1 MFEKYVYPKK
11 KEVGLTLFVKAFS
24 TLMGILIPTILK
36 YIIDDAVPSGQK
48 SLIIGLG
55 LVMIFVSFLEWR
67 YSIKANRMAA
77 KTSSEIIQDIRQ
89 DLFTRSISLSSRQI
103 DKLGIS
109 SIESR
114 LTSDTYTVHNF
125 LGTAMRMGSRS
136 IMLFFGGVTLC
147 VLLNLKLSLIIV
159 FLIFPIFLTIR
170 FIFNKTMPMWRNLQK
185 RYDDMVQVIR
195 ESIKGIKVAKALNK
209 LDDEKAK
216 FFKANKTV
224 RDETV
229 KAVDMSAL
237 TSPIVNVFLYSG
249 LAGVIIYGGSMVKSG
264 EIRVGVIIA
273 FIAYLMQIVDSLF
286 MMNWM
291 FNIYSRSMIS
301 VKRIE
306 EIIFM
311 PLDENQIIENPVDIP
326 EKNTNIPEIEF
337 KNVSFSYDQEEY
349 SIKNI
354 SFKIYT
360 GQTFA
365 IMGATGAGK
374 STIIRLLL
382 RQYDVDQGEILV
394 RGVNIKNLRHDELN
408 ALFGSVFQKDFLFK
422 GTIKENIEFGR
433 QIPDADLYSATL
445 AAQAHEFIQEKDNKI
460 LHELASKGVNLS
472 GGQKQRVLLSR
483 AFAGDPEILIL
494 DDSSS
499 ALDFKTESKL
509 RSAIGEKFDHSTSI
523 IIAQR
528 ISSVLDAEQIMFL
541 ENGEILEMGDHQ
553 YMMAHCKPYR
563 EIADMQIGERE
574 EVDYAG

>member
-1 MFEKYVYPKK
+1 MFEKYIYPKK

-36 YIIDDAVPSGQK
+36 YIIDDAVPSGQRNI
-48 SLIIGLG
+48 IIGLG
-55 LVMIFVSFLEWR
+55 LLMIFVSFLEWR
-67 YSIKANRMAA
+67 YSIKSNRMAA

-89 DLFTRSISLSSRQI
+89 DLFSRSISLSSRQI

-136 IMLFFGGVTLC
+136 IMLFIGGVILC
-147 VLLNLKLSLIIV
+147 VLLNFKLSLIIV

-170 FIFNKTMPMWRNLQK
+170 FIFNKTMPMWKNLQK
-185 RYDDMVQVIR
+185 RHDEMVQVIR
-195 ESIKGIKVAKALNK
+195 ESIKGIKVSKALNK
-209 LDDEKAK
+209 VEDEKDK
-216 FFKANKTV
+216 FYRANKAV
-224 RDETV
+224 RDQSI
-229 KAVDMSAL
+229 KAVDTSAL

-264 EIRVGVIIA
+264 EIKVGIIIA
-273 FIAYLMQIVDSLF
+273 FISYLLQIVDSLF

-311 PLDENQIIENPVDIP
+311 PLDENQIIKNPVALP
-326 EKNTNIPEIEF
+326 EKDINVPEIEF

-349 SIKNI
+349 SLKDV
-354 SFKIYT
+354 SFKIYP

-374 STIIRLLL
+374 STVIRLLM
-382 RQYDVDQGEILV
+382 RQYDVDQGEILI
-394 RGVNIKNLRHDELN
+394 RGVNIKNIKHDELN
-408 ALFGSVFQKDFLFK
+408 SLFGSVFQKDFLFK
-422 GTIKENIEFGR
+422 GTIKENIEFDR
-433 QIPDADLYSATL
+433 QIPDADLYNATL
-445 AAQAHEFIQEKDNKI
+445 AAQANEFIQEKDDKI

-509 RSAIGEKFDHSTSI
+509 RSAIDEKFDHSTSI

-528 ISSVLDAEQIMFL
+528 ISSVLDAKQIMFL
-541 ENGEILEMGDHQ
+541 ENGKILEMGDHQ
-553 YMMAHCKPYR
+553 YMMEHCEPYK

-574 EVDYAG
+574 EEVYA

>member
-48 SLIIGLG
+48 NMIIGLG
-55 LVMIFVSFLEWR
+55 LLMIFVSFLEWR

-89 DLFTRSISLSSRQI
+89 DLFSRSISLSSRQI

-136 IMLFFGGVTLC
+136 IMLFIGGVILC

-170 FIFNKTMPMWRNLQK
+170 FIFNKTMPMWRKLHK
-185 RYDDMVQVIR
+185 RHDEMVQVIR
-195 ESIKGIKVAKALNK
+195 ESIKGIKVSKALNK
-209 LDDEKAK
+209 VDDEKAK
-216 FFKANKTV
+216 FFRTNKAV
-224 RDETV
+224 RDQTI
-229 KAVDMSAL
+229 KAVDTSAL

-264 EIRVGVIIA
+264 EIKVGIIIA
-273 FIAYLMQIVDSLF
+273 FISYLMQIVDSLF

-311 PLDENQIIENPVDIP
+311 PLDENQIIENPIALPDKDI
-326 EKNTNIPEIEF
+326 NVPEIEF

-349 SIKNI
+349 SLKDV
-354 SFKIYT
+354 SFKIYP

-374 STIIRLLL
+374 STVIRLLM
-382 RQYDVDQGEILV
+382 RQYDVDQGEILI

-408 ALFGSVFQKDFLFK
+408 SLFGSVFQKDFLFK

-433 QIPDADLYSATL
+433 QIPDADLYNATL
-445 AAQAHEFIQEKDNKI
+445 AAQAHEFIQEKDDKI

-499 ALDFKTESKL
+499 ALDFKTESRL
-509 RSAIGEKFDHSTSI
+509 RSAIDEKFDHSTSI

-528 ISSVLDAEQIMFL
+528 ISSVLDAKQIMFL
-541 ENGEILEMGDHQ
+541 ENGKILEMGDHK
-553 YMMAHCKPYR
+553 YMMEHCEPYK

-574 EVDYAG
+574 EEVYA